1 MRFNRR
7 IQNAERKIARYTLF
21 RDYLLIAN
29 KKNDATDRGTKI
41 AFDDW
46 DVQPIDAIAN
56 LSYYMRKTLNNL
68 PRISGESKN
77 NCTRRFHADS
87 NEPENAG
94 KACYRAE
101 RG

>member
-1 MRFNRR
+1 MTRQ
-7 IQNAERKIARYTLF
+7 IE
-21 RDYLLIAN
+21 
-29 KKNDATDRGTKI
+29 
-41 AFDDW
+41 
-46 DVQPIDAIAN
+46 VQRSLSTTETYSQSIAN